1 MRGSGTPI
9 HGDGLPNWSAR
20 TSGAVAFL
28 GAFLGASCA
37 EEVDQVPDL
46 KTDECVGLSR
56 NLYC

>member
-28 GAFLGASCA
+28 GASCA
-37 EEVDQVPDL
+37 EEVDQVPDS